1 MILADKIIEL
11 RKKNGWSQEQL
22 AEQMDISRQSVSKWE
37 SGMSIPDLDKIIKMS
52 NLFGVSTDYLLKDEI
67 EEMQPGEVTG
77 DGIEEEVRRVSV
89 EEANTYMDTV
99 RKVAPKM
106 TIGIVVCIL
115 SLIPLLYMGALAEYK
130 DVGLTEDMAGG
141 IGMTIMLVLVAIGV
155 VPIILSNMKLSKYEY
170 LEKEMISLEYGV
182 KGIVEKRK
190 EEYEEKYRTG
200 LVTGIVICILSII
213 PVFVAA
219 AVGAGDFICAI
230 CLCVMFGIVAIGVY
244 FIVSTGLVWG
254 SYTRLLQEGDYTEEN
269 KDMERKTEV
278 FSRVYWCIITAI
290 YLGISFYT
298 FEWHRTWIIWPV
310 AAVFFAA
317 CRFICYLVV
326 SKKKSA

>member
-106 TIGIVVCIL
+106 TFGIVLCIL
-115 SLIPLLYMGALAEYK
+115 SIIPLLYMGALAEYK
-130 DVGLTEDMAGG
+130 NTGLTEDMAGG
-141 IGMTIMLVLVAIGV
+141 IGMVITLVLVAIGV
-155 VPIILSNMKLSKYEY
+155 VPIILSSMKLSKYEY

-190 EEYEEKYRTG
+190 KDYEEKYRTG
-200 LVTGIVICILSII
+200 LVTGIVICILSMI
-213 PVFVAA
+213 PLFVAA
-219 AVGAGDFICAI
+219 AMNAGDYIYAV
-230 CLCVMFGIVAIGVY
+230 CLCIMFAIVAIGVC

-254 SYTRLLQEGDYTEEN
+254 SYTKLLQEGDYTEEN
-269 KDMERKTEV
+269 KDMERKTEF

-310 AAVFFAA
+310 AGVFFAA
-317 CRFICYLVV
+317 CRLICYLVV
-326 SKKKSA
+326 SKKKAA